1 MKAETTA
8 SAASPLAIAVIS
20 AEAGGFKKAEV
31 SFTLSAGEAQG
42 IEVHLAVATAAA
54 AVNVTAEAA
63 PLNMDE
69 SRIQATLS
77 ADTVRDLPQLNRNI
91 YDVLAVTPG
100 VVGTGTRGPGESP
113 GGGADISAHR
123 HPSSVRTGGA
133 TQATGFSLMA
143 WSHSKWQYRVRPGT
157 TWWTPRLEK

>member
-1 MKAETTA
+1 VKAETTA

-54 AVNVTAEAA
+54 AVNVTAGRA
-63 PLNMDE
+63 PLNVDE

-77 ADTVRDLPQLNRNI
+77 ADTVFPECFQPREPRFVRFNKGFEFLSNAGWLLDSCF
-91 YDVLAVTPG
+91 PG
-100 VVGTGTRGPGESP
+100 CIAR
-113 GGGADISAHR
+113 R
-123 HPSSVRTGGA
+123 
-133 TQATGFSLMA
+133 
-143 WSHSKWQYRVRPGT
+143 
-157 TWWTPRLEK
+157 